1 MLSVVGEMAVK
12 GNFRKPYK
20 QQTREILQKKFMVE
34 RIPGNYHYEA
44 FITRLCNSRFQVLVD
59 WLCCPTSSS
68 YTSWPARGGRFVSEV
83 DQIRTKLDKSRIS
96 SDQMSVHFGA
106 ECQNV
111 LKSELKK
118 SRVCTV

>member
-68 YTSWPARGGRFVSEV
+68 YTSWPARGVRFGSKKGQISPKWDKSGVFS
-83 DQIRTKLDKSRIS
+83 DQI
-96 SDQMSVHFGA
+96 SVHFGA
-106 ECQNV
+106 G
-111 LKSELKK
+111 
-118 SRVCTV
+118 R